1 MSIKNIQYII
11 ILSPL
16 LLLTACGNNAAEP
29 AQSTEKVEVNEINL
43 TQAQLSKLGLVT
55 DSLTTQS
62 VSSQVKVSGKIDVP
76 PQNMVSVSAPMGGFL
91 RSTKLLPGMHLSK
104 GEVIAVMEDQQY
116 VQLQQDYLTT
126 KYELEF
132 LEKEYFRQKELSASK
147 AASDKVFEQ
156 SKSNYL
162 TQKTRLVALGEK
174 LKLININP
182 NTLSEYNLASRVT
195 ILSPIN
201 GYVSSV
207 KVNIGKYIQS
217 SEILFELVNPEDI
230 HLNMTVFEKDIRHLS
245 IGQQVKAY
253 TNTDPSK
260 IYPCEIILIG
270 QDVSADRH
278 IEVHCHFEK
287 YDRSL
292 IPGMYMNAII
302 ESDAISAKVTDEAA
316 IVSYAGKSY
325 CFIELSPGTYRMV
338 EVQTGLKQNG
348 KIEIVNAEAV
358 SGYGIVTK
366 GAYTLLMKL
375 KNVEEE

>member
-1 MSIKNIQYII
+1 MFV
-11 ILSPL
+11 
-16 LLLTACGNNAAEP
+16 TACGNKAANP
-29 AQSTEKVEVNEINL
+29 SQATEKVEMNEISL
-43 TQAQLSKLGLVT
+43 TQAQLSKIGLLT
-55 DSLTTQS
+55 DTLSVQS
-62 VSSQVKVSGKIDVP
+62 VSSQVKVTGKIDVP
-76 PQNMVSVSAPMGGFL
+76 PQNMVSVSAPMSGFL
-91 RSTKLLPGMHLSK
+91 RSTKLLPGMHLNK

-116 VQLQQDYLTT
+116 IQLQQDFLTT
-126 KYELEF
+126 KYELEY
-132 LEKEYFRQKELSASK
+132 LEKEYYRQKELSASK

-156 SKSNYL
+156 AKSSFL
-162 TQKTRLVALGEK
+162 TQKSRLMGLGEK
-174 LKLININP
+174 LKLIGIRPESLNEN
-182 NTLSEYNLASRVT
+182 NLSGKISIV
-195 ILSPIN
+195 SPIN

-217 SEILFELVNPEDI
+217 SEIMFELVNPEDI

-245 IGQQVKAY
+245 IGQKVKAF

-302 ESDAISAKVTDEAA
+302 ESDAVKAKVIDEAA

-325 CFIELSPGTYRMV
+325 CFVASNVGTYRMV
-338 EVQTGLKQNG
+338 EVQSGLKQNG
-348 KIEIVNAEAV
+348 KIEIINVEAV
-358 SGYGIVTK
+358 SGYAIVTK
-366 GAYTLLMKL
+366 GAYTLLMTL

>member
-1 MSIKNIQYII
+1 MSIKNIQYIVLI
-11 ILSPL
+11 APIMLM
-16 LLLTACGNNAAEP
+16 TACGNKAADP
-29 AQSTEKVEVNEINL
+29 SQTTEKVVMNEINL
-43 TQAQLSKLGLVT
+43 TQAQLSKVGLVT
-55 DSLTTQS
+55 DSLSVQS

-76 PQNMVSVSAPMGGFL
+76 PQNMVSVSAPMSGFL
-91 RSTKLLPGMHLSK
+91 RSTKLLPGMHLNK

-126 KYELEF
+126 KYELEY
-132 LEKEYFRQKELSASK
+132 LEKEYNRQKELSASK

-156 SKSNYL
+156 AKSNYL
-162 TQKTRLVALGEK
+162 TQKSRLMGLGEK
-174 LKLININP
+174 LKLIGVRP
-182 NTLSEYNLASRVT
+182 ETLSENNLSGRISIV
-195 ILSPIN
+195 SPIN

-217 SEILFELVNPEDI
+217 SEIMFELVNPEDI

-292 IPGMYMNAII
+292 IPGMYMNAVI
-302 ESDAISAKVTDEAA
+302 ESEAFKAKVIDEAA

-325 CFIELSPGTYRMV
+325 CFIALNPGTYRMV

-348 KIEIVNAEAV
+348 KIELINAEAV
-358 SGYGIVTK
+358 EGYSIVTK

>member
-1 MSIKNIQYII
+1 MSLHNFKT
-11 ILSPL
+11 ILYTALAILVSACSNSAKEQVDSKEEL
-16 LLLTACGNNAAEP
+16 ISNEVSLTAE
-29 AQSTEKVEVNEINL
+29 QL
-43 TQAQLSKLGLVT
+43 TKAGIAT
-55 DSLTTQS
+55 DTVKTQS
-62 VSSQVKVSGKIDVP
+62 VFSSVKVSGKIDVP
-76 PQNMVSVSAPMGGFL
+76 PQNMVSVSAPMSGFL
-91 RSTKLLPGMHLSK
+91 KSTKLLPGMHVNK

-126 KYELEF
+126 KYDLEY
-132 LEKEYFRQKELSASK
+132 LEKEYFRQKELAAAK

-162 TQKTRLVALGEK
+162 IQKTRLVALGEK

-182 NTLSEYNLASRVT
+182 NTLSEFTLASRIT

-245 IGQQVKAY
+245 IGQKVKTF
-253 TNTDPSK
+253 TNSDPST

-270 QDVSADRH
+270 QDVSVDRH

-287 YDRSL
+287 YDKSL

-302 ESDAISAKVTDEAA
+302 ESEAEMAEVIEESA

-325 CFIELSPGTYRMV
+325 CFIELHKGAYKMV
-338 EVQTGLKQNG
+338 EVQTGLKQNSLLELLNPEVVKG
-348 KIEIVNAEAV
+348 FPV
-358 SGYGIVTK
+358 VTK

-375 KNVEEE
+375 KNVEE

>member
-1 MSIKNIQYII
+1 MLKHIKYQIVSIS
-11 ILSPL
+11 ILMTL
-16 LLLTACGNNAAEP
+16 GACGNSSSESV
-29 AQSTEKVEVNEINL
+29 QSKTETLPSEVTL
-43 TQAQLSKLGLVT
+43 TPEQLKKAGIQS
-55 DSLTTQS
+55 DSLRVQM
-62 VSSQVKVSGKIDVP
+62 VSSSIKVSGKIDVP
-76 PQNMVSVSAPMGGFL
+76 PQNMVSVSAPMSGFL
-91 RSTKLLPGMHLSK
+91 KSTKLLPGMHVNK

-126 KYELEF
+126 KYDLEY
-132 LEKEYFRQKELSASK
+132 LEKEYFRQKELAAAK

-156 SKSNYL
+156 SKSNYF

-174 LKLININP
+174 LKLISINP
-182 NTLSEYNLASRVT
+182 VTLSESNMSSKIS

-201 GYVSSV
+201 GYVSTV
-207 KVNIGKYIQS
+207 NVNIGKYLQS

-230 HLNMTVFEKDIRHLS
+230 HLNMTVFEKDIRHLV
-245 IGQQVKAY
+245 IGQNVKAY
-253 TNTDPSK
+253 TNTDPGK
-260 IYPCEIILIG
+260 VYPCEIILIG

-287 YDRSL
+287 YDKSL
-292 IPGMYMNAII
+292 IPGMYMNAVI
-302 ESDAISAKVTDEAA
+302 ESDAVQASVVDEAA

-325 CFIELSPGTYRMV
+325 CFIELNQGAYKMV

-348 KIEIVNAEAV
+348 KIEIINIEAV
-358 SGYGIVTK
+358 KGYKIVSA

>member
-1 MSIKNIQYII
+1 MSLHNFKTTIYTALI
-11 ILSPL
+11 ILTS
-16 LLLTACGNNAAEP
+16 ACGNSAKEQVSSKEELLSNEVSLTAEQVIK
-29 AQSTEKVEVNEINL
+29 AGI
-43 TQAQLSKLGLVT
+43 AT
-55 DSLTTQS
+55 DSVKIQS
-62 VSSQVKVSGKIDVP
+62 VSSSVKVSGKIDVP
-76 PQNMVSVSAPMGGFL
+76 PQNMVSVSAPMSGFL
-91 RSTKLLPGMHLSK
+91 RSTKLLPGMHLNK

-116 VQLQQDYLTT
+116 IQLQQDYLTT
-126 KYELEF
+126 RYELEF
-132 LEKEYFRQKELSASK
+132 SEKEYNRQKELSASK
-147 AASDKVFEQ
+147 AVSDKVYEQ
-156 SKSNYL
+156 ARSTYL
-162 TQKTRLVALGEK
+162 TQKTQLMALGEK
-174 LKLININP
+174 LKLIGINP
-182 NTLSEYNLASRVT
+182 LALNESSISGSIRIV
-195 ILSPIN
+195 SPIN

-245 IGQQVKAY
+245 IGQKVKAF
-253 TNTDPSK
+253 TNSDPAK

-302 ESDAISAKVTDEAA
+302 ESEAEMAEVIEESA

-325 CFIELSPGTYRMV
+325 CFIELSKGAYKMV
-338 EVQTGLKQNG
+338 EVQTGLKQGSKLELLNP
-348 KIEIVNAEAV
+348 EAV
-358 SGYGIVTK
+358 KPYPIVTK

-375 KNVEEE
+375 KNVEE

>member
-1 MSIKNIQYII
+1 MS
-11 ILSPL
+11 
-16 LLLTACGNNAAEP
+16 
-29 AQSTEKVEVNEINL
+29 
-43 TQAQLSKLGLVT
+43 
-55 DSLTTQS
+55 
-62 VSSQVKVSGKIDVP
+62 
-76 PQNMVSVSAPMGGFL
+76 GFL
-91 RSTKLLPGMHLSK
+91 KSTKLLPGMHVNK

-126 KYELEF
+126 KYDLEY
-132 LEKEYFRQKELSASK
+132 LEKEYFRQKELAAAK

-156 SKSNYL
+156 SKSNYF

-174 LKLININP
+174 LKLISINP
-182 NTLSEYNLASRVT
+182 VTLSESNMSSKIS

-201 GYVSSV
+201 GYVSTV
-207 KVNIGKYIQS
+207 NVNIGKYLQS

-230 HLNMTVFEKDIRHLS
+230 HLNMTVFEKDIRHLV
-245 IGQQVKAY
+245 IGQNVKAY
-253 TNTDPSK
+253 TNTDPGK
-260 IYPCEIILIG
+260 VYPCEIILIG

-287 YDRSL
+287 YDKSL
-292 IPGMYMNAII
+292 IPGMYMNAVI
-302 ESDAISAKVTDEAA
+302 ESDAVQASVVDEAA

-325 CFIELSPGTYRMV
+325 CFIELNQGAYKMV

-348 KIEIVNAEAV
+348 KIEIINIEAV
-358 SGYGIVTK
+358 KGYKIVSA

>member
-1 MSIKNIQYII
+1 MSLHNLKTI
-11 ILSPL
+11 ILPALILFLS
-16 LLLTACGNNAAEP
+16 ACGNSAKE
-29 AQSTEKVEVNEINL
+29 EVNTKSDLISYEVNL
-43 TQAQLSKLGLVT
+43 TTDQVT
-55 DSLTTQS
+55 KVGILTDTIQRQS
-62 VSSQVKVSGKIDVP
+62 VSSSIKVSGKIDVP
-76 PQNMVSVSAPMGGFL
+76 PQNMVSVSAPMSGFL
-91 RSTKLLPGMHLSK
+91 KSTKLLPGMHLNK

-132 LEKEYFRQKELSASK
+132 LEKEYLRQKELSAAK
-147 AASDKVFEQ
+147 ASSDKVFEQ

-162 TQKTRLVALGEK
+162 TQKTRLAALGEK

-182 NTLSEYNLASRVT
+182 YTLSEFNLASRIT

-245 IGQQVKAY
+245 IGQQVKAF
-253 TNTDPSK
+253 TNSDPSK
-260 IYPCEIILIG
+260 VYPCEIILIG

-287 YDRSL
+287 YDKSL

-302 ESDAISAKVTDEAA
+302 ESEAEMAEVIDEAA
-316 IVSYAGKSY
+316 VVTYAGKSY
-325 CFIELSPGTYRMV
+325 CFIELNKGAYKMV
-338 EVQTGLKQNG
+338 EVQTGLKQKDKLELLNP
-348 KIEIVNAEAV
+348 EAV
-358 SGYGIVTK
+358 KGYSVVTK

>member
-1 MSIKNIQYII
+1 MSLHNFKT
-11 ILSPL
+11 ILYTALAILVSACSNSAKEQVDSKEEL
-16 LLLTACGNNAAEP
+16 ISNEVSLTAE
-29 AQSTEKVEVNEINL
+29 QL
-43 TQAQLSKLGLVT
+43 TKAGIAT
-55 DSLTTQS
+55 DTVKTQS
-62 VSSQVKVSGKIDVP
+62 VFSSVKVSGKIDVP
-76 PQNMVSVSAPMGGFL
+76 PQNMVSVSAPMSGFL
-91 RSTKLLPGMHLSK
+91 KSTKLLPGMHVNK

-126 KYELEF
+126 KYDLEY
-132 LEKEYFRQKELSASK
+132 LEKEYFRQKELAAAK

-182 NTLSEYNLASRVT
+182 NTLSEFTLASRIT

-245 IGQQVKAY
+245 IGQKVKTF
-253 TNTDPSK
+253 TNSDPST

-270 QDVSADRH
+270 QDVSVDRH

-287 YDRSL
+287 YDKSL

-302 ESDAISAKVTDEAA
+302 ESEAEMAEVIEESA

-325 CFIELSPGTYRMV
+325 CFIELHKGAYKMV
-338 EVQTGLKQNG
+338 EVQTGLKQNSLL
-348 KIEIVNAEAV
+348 ELLNPEAV
-358 SGYGIVTK
+358 KGYPIVTK

-375 KNVEEE
+375 KNVEE

>member
-1 MSIKNIQYII
+1 MSLHNFKT
-11 ILSPL
+11 ILYTALAILVSACSNSAKEQVDSKEEL
-16 LLLTACGNNAAEP
+16 ISNEVSLTAE
-29 AQSTEKVEVNEINL
+29 QL
-43 TQAQLSKLGLVT
+43 TKAGIAT
-55 DSLTTQS
+55 DTVKTQS
-62 VSSQVKVSGKIDVP
+62 VFSSVKVSGKIDVP
-76 PQNMVSVSAPMGGFL
+76 PQNMVSVSAPMSGFL
-91 RSTKLLPGMHLSK
+91 KSTKLLPGMHVNK

-126 KYELEF
+126 KYDLEY
-132 LEKEYFRQKELSASK
+132 LEKEYFRQKELAAAK

-182 NTLSEYNLASRVT
+182 NTLSEFTLASRIT

-245 IGQQVKAY
+245 IGQKVKTF
-253 TNTDPSK
+253 TNSDPST

-270 QDVSADRH
+270 QDVSVDRH

-287 YDRSL
+287 YDKSL

-302 ESDAISAKVTDEAA
+302 ESEAEMAEVIEESA

-325 CFIELSPGTYRMV
+325 CFIELHKGAYKMV
-338 EVQTGLKQNG
+338 EVQTGLKQNSLL
-348 KIEIVNAEAV
+348 ELLNPEAV
-358 SGYGIVTK
+358 KGFPVVTK

-375 KNVEEE
+375 KNVEE

>member
-1 MSIKNIQYII
+1 MH
-11 ILSPL
+11 
-16 LLLTACGNNAAEP
+16 
-29 AQSTEKVEVNEINL
+29 VN
-43 TQAQLSKLGLVT
+43 
-55 DSLTTQS
+55 
-62 VSSQVKVSGKIDVP
+62 
-76 PQNMVSVSAPMGGFL
+76 
-91 RSTKLLPGMHLSK
+91 K

-126 KYELEF
+126 KYDLEY
-132 LEKEYFRQKELSASK
+132 LEKEYFRQKELAAAK

-182 NTLSEYNLASRVT
+182 NTLSEFTLASRIT

-245 IGQQVKAY
+245 IGQKVKTF
-253 TNTDPSK
+253 TNSDPST

-270 QDVSADRH
+270 QDVSVDRH

-287 YDRSL
+287 YDKSL

-302 ESDAISAKVTDEAA
+302 ESEAEMAEVIEESA

-325 CFIELSPGTYRMV
+325 CFIELHKGAYKMV
-338 EVQTGLKQNG
+338 EVQTGLKQNSLL
-348 KIEIVNAEAV
+348 ELLNPEAV
-358 SGYGIVTK
+358 KGFPVVTK

-375 KNVEEE
+375 KNVEE

>member
-1 MSIKNIQYII
+1 MSLHNFKT
-11 ILSPL
+11 ILYTALAILVSACSNSVKEQVDSKEEL
-16 LLLTACGNNAAEP
+16 ISNEVSLTAE
-29 AQSTEKVEVNEINL
+29 QL
-43 TQAQLSKLGLVT
+43 TKAGIAT
-55 DSLTTQS
+55 DTVKTQS
-62 VSSQVKVSGKIDVP
+62 VFSSVKVSGKIDVP
-76 PQNMVSVSAPMGGFL
+76 PQNMVSVSAPMSGFL
-91 RSTKLLPGMHLSK
+91 KSTKLLPGMHVNK

-126 KYELEF
+126 KYDLEY
-132 LEKEYFRQKELSASK
+132 LEKEYFRQKELAAAK

-182 NTLSEYNLASRVT
+182 NTLSEFTLASRIT

-245 IGQQVKAY
+245 IGQKVKTF
-253 TNTDPSK
+253 TNSDPST

-270 QDVSADRH
+270 QDVSVDRH

-287 YDRSL
+287 YDKSL

-302 ESDAISAKVTDEAA
+302 ESEAEMAEVIEESA

-325 CFIELSPGTYRMV
+325 CFIELHKGAYKMV
-338 EVQTGLKQNG
+338 EVQTGLKQNSLL
-348 KIEIVNAEAV
+348 ELLNPEAV
-358 SGYGIVTK
+358 KGYPIVTK

-375 KNVEEE
+375 KNVEE